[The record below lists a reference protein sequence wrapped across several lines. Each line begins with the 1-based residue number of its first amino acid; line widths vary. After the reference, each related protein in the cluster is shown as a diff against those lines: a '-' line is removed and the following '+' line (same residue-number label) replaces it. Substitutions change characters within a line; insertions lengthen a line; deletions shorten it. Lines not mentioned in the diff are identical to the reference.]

1 MSAPADAWRRA
12 FVGASVL
19 WALALPL
26 ASFAASRPAPAN
38 GWYAI
43 AVGLYAA
50 GSLVCHQLPARSFQ
64 LWSAQMPVCARC
76 TGIYAGGALAAI
88 VLMALDT
95 SVAIRGTD
103 RRRTI
108 ATLVVSSLPTGITL
122 VYEWATGQ
130 PSSNLIRALAGVP
143 IGAAVASMVVAWCR
157 PSRASG
163 GLPDNR

>member
-1 MSAPADAWRRA
+1 MREPADRWRRA
-12 FVGASVL
+12 FAGAAVL

-64 LWSAQMPVCARC
+64 LWAAQMPVCARC
-76 TGIYAGGALAAI
+76 TGIYVGSALAVI

-95 SVAIRGTD
+95 SLAIRGND

-108 ATLVVSSLPTGITL
+108 ATLVVSSLPTATTL

-130 PSSNLIRALAGVP
+130 PSSNLIRALAGAP
-143 IGAAVASMVVAWCR
+143 IGAAVASMVLARRR
-157 PSRASG
+157 PSRANG
-163 GLPDNR
+163 GFPDHG